1 MVITRFQA
9 QLVPKLLRTSRSI
22 RQYSTAHSGS
32 TQRTLV
38 IDVLHHW
45 LAATVIPKPLTTAI
59 PTTHMP
65 RPLRKLA
72 SLGTYRRTKPSPPAN
87 HAQPARTRRRATLPV
102 ITAANVPRPSLV
114 EAAVT
119 RRKKTARAADQL
131 AAALQILSVFLL

>member
-32 TQRTLV
+32 TNRTLV

-59 PTTHMP
+59 PATHIP
-65 RPLRKLA
+65 RPSRKLA
-72 SLGTYRRTKPSPPAN
+72 SLGTFRRTKPSPPAN
-87 HAQPARTRRRATLPV
+87 HAHPARSRRRDAVPV
-102 ITAANVPRPSLV
+102 LAAPIVSPLFVV
-114 EAAVT
+114 EPAVT
-119 RRKKTARAADQL
+119 RERRRTIGRRVGG
-131 AAALQILSVFLL
+131 ALPFLESY

>member
-32 TQRTLV
+32 TQRTLA

-59 PTTHMP
+59 PATHMP
-65 RPLRKLA
+65 RPDMKLT
-72 SLGTYRRTKPSPPAN
+72 SLGTAASTRPSPPASQ
-87 HAQPARTRRRATLPV
+87 AQPARARRLRAV
-102 ITAANVPRPSLV
+102 S
-114 EAAVT
+114 
-119 RRKKTARAADQL
+119 
-131 AAALQILSVFLL
+131 ALNETVVAP